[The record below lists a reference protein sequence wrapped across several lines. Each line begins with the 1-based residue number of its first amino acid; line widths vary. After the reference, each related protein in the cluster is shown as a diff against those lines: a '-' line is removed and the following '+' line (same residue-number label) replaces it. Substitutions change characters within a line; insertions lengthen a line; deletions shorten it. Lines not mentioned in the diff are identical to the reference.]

1 MNRVVIGAASAL
13 WSLLATAALAQEPIK
28 IGVISAYSGQFADS
42 AQQIENG
49 FKLYMKL
56 NGDTIAGRKIQI
68 IRKDSGGPN
77 PDVAKRLAQE
87 LVVRDK
93 VDILTGFTT
102 SPETFGAAGVSAEA
116 KKLMVSMNGT
126 ASTATE
132 QSPYMVRS
140 SFTLPQVAE
149 ALGRWAATNAKIK
162 QVYTMVTDF
171 GPGIDGEQYFQ
182 KAFNEHGG
190 EIIGSVRMPLANP
203 DFTPFVQRA
212 KDMNP
217 EAIFVFIPGGAQP
230 AALGKVFAER
240 GLDPRKIK
248 IMSSGE
254 AVDETALKGLGDL
267 AIGRLSA
274 QHYDYN
280 HQSKLNQDFVK
291 AHNAEFGRNPDFF
304 SVGGYDGMHIIY
316 EALKRA
322 NGKTDGE
329 TLVQIARNL
338 KWESPRGPV
347 SIDPET
353 RDIVQTIYIRR
364 TEKVDGKVVNVDID
378 KVENV
383 KDPVKAKK

>member
-1 MNRVVIGAASAL
+1 MGS
-13 WSLLATAALAQEPIK
+13 
-28 IGVISAYSGQFADS
+28 
-42 AQQIENG
+42 
-49 FKLYMKL
+49 
-56 NGDTIAGRKIQI
+56 
-68 IRKDSGGPN
+68 
-77 PDVAKRLAQE
+77 
-87 LVVRDK
+87 
-93 VDILTGFTT
+93 
-102 SPETFGAAGVSAEA
+102 
-116 KKLMVSMNGT
+116 
-126 ASTATE
+126 E
-132 QSPYMVRS
+132 QR
-140 SFTLPQVAE
+140 
-149 ALGRWAATNAKIK
+149 KIK

-182 KAFNEHGG
+182 KAFKESGG

-217 EAIFVFIPGGAQP
+217 EAIFIFIPGGAQP
-230 AALGKVFAER
+230 AALGKVIAER

-254 AVDETALKGLGDL
+254 AVDETAIKGLGEL

-280 HQSKLNQDFVK
+280 HQSKLNQEFVK
-291 AHNAEFGRNPDFF
+291 AYNGEFGRNPDFF

-316 EALKRA
+316 EALKRT

>member
-1 MNRVVIGAASAL
+1 
-13 WSLLATAALAQEPIK
+13 
-28 IGVISAYSGQFADS
+28 
-42 AQQIENG
+42 
-49 FKLYMKL
+49 
-56 NGDTIAGRKIQI
+56 
-68 IRKDSGGPN
+68 
-77 PDVAKRLAQE
+77 
-87 LVVRDK
+87 
-93 VDILTGFTT
+93 
-102 SPETFGAAGVSAEA
+102 
-116 KKLMVSMNGT
+116 
-126 ASTATE
+126 
-132 QSPYMVRS
+132 MVRS

-149 ALGRWAATNAKIK
+149 ALGGWAASKEKIK

-182 KAFNEHGG
+182 KAFKESGG
-190 EIIGSVRMPLANP
+190 EIIGSVRMPLSNP

-217 EAIFVFIPGGAQP
+217 EAIFIFIPGGAQP
-230 AALGKVFAER
+230 AALGKVIAER

-254 AVDETALKGLGDL
+254 AVDETAIKGLGEL

-280 HQSKLNQDFVK
+280 HQSKLNLEFVK
-291 AHNAEFGRNPDFF
+291 AYNGEFGRNPDFF

-316 EALKRA
+316 EALKQT
-322 NGKTDGE
+322 NGKADGE
-329 TLVQIARNL
+329 TLVQVARNL